1 MGWGAGNLG
10 GGDISLNFKVVGNP
24 QPETAK
30 ENTIW
35 VDAETISG
43 WVFSATEPEAPQ
55 DNMVWIQT
63 IMTSPVA
70 FNALKKNGIMVYPMA
85 AKQYTDGE
93 WVDKT
98 AKTWRGNA
106 WADWATWLYDS
117 GNEFEGLTGGWE
129 HKTTNKN
136 YTTTSGSS
144 FAKNADNMYQKN
156 VANGSRLAVTVNT
169 IDLTPFKEI
178 HMIFSGRR
186 GKITVYDEIPGS
198 SATASVTVDG
208 DETFSVKTEMVL
220 DVSAVN
226 KAQFVCVGD
235 GGTKGVYIYKVWLV

>member
-1 MGWGAGNLG
+1 MLGRTNAGNSG
-10 GGDISLNFKVVGNP
+10 GGSSLNFKVVGNP

-70 FNALKKNGIMVYPMA
+70 FNALKKNGIMVYPLA
-85 AKQYTDGE
+85 AKQYTGGA

-98 AKTWRGNA
+98 AKTWKGNA

-129 HKTTNKN
+129 HKTTSTT
-136 YTTTSGSS
+136 YTSTSGSA
-144 FAKNADNMYQKN
+144 FTKNADNMYQEN
-156 VANGSRLAVTVNT
+156 CTNGSRRACTTNM

-178 HMIFSGRR
+178 HMIFSGKA
-186 GKITVYDEIPGS
+186 GGISVFDEIPGTS
-198 SATASVTVDG
+198 TATVKADG
-208 DETFSVKTEMVL
+208 DEAFFTKTEVVL

-226 KAQFVCVGD
+226 KAQYVTVGD
-235 GGTKGVYIYKVWLV
+235 GNTKGIYIYQVWLV